1 MAVESYSCHRSE
13 TVTGRL
19 CGVLQTGMAGSVP
32 TRSTVPAAR
41 SGVTLEHIVE
51 DEPLMTQSSATKQLQ
66 HQRNE
71 DAVANDNNNNNNNSQ
86 LLTVNRGQSAVLTAA
101 SIDQS
106 QGITTDTPWRIAV
119 GCWTCD
125 QQVAGS
131 NPGRP
136 IVEWASC

>member
-1 MAVESYSCHRSE
+1 M
-13 TVTGRL
+13 
-19 CGVLQTGMAGSVP
+19 
-32 TRSTVPAAR
+32 PAAR

-71 DAVANDNNNNNNNSQ
+71 DAVANDNNNNNNSQ
-86 LLTVNRGQSAVLTAA
+86 LVTVNRGQSAVLTAA

-106 QGITTDTPWRIAV
+106 QGITTDTQWRIAV